1 WVSDSV
7 TQQSMA
13 RWVANLT
20 YEPYLST
27 QINYQLIINKKTQL
41 MIKKMFL
48 NSNAGK
54 KEKSPCQ
61 H

>member
-1 WVSDSV
+1 
-7 TQQSMA
+7 MA

-20 YEPYLST
+20 YEPYSST

-41 MIKKMFL
+41 MIKKMHS
-48 NSNAGK
+48 NNNAGK
-54 KEKSPCQ
+54 KEELPCQ